1 MSDGTVATT
10 LDGLLG
16 PLSQCLD
23 AESARRIVEFS
34 IAPAVQSRVDAL
46 AERANDGLL
55 TNDERAEYEAF
66 INATDLISLL
76 KLKARLQLE
85 SSGR

>member
-1 MSDGTVATT
+1 MEA
-10 LDGLLG
+10 LLG

-23 AESARRIVEFS
+23 AESARRVVEFS
-34 IAPAVQSRVDAL
+34 IAPAVQSRVDGL
-46 AERANDGLL
+46 AKRANDGLL
-55 TNDERAEYEAF
+55 TPEERSEYEAF

-85 SSGR
+85 SSGS